1 MGEHFRPET
10 LNEALDILARQ
21 PMTPA
26 AGCTDLF
33 PATEAQTLPGPV
45 LDLTG
50 IAELRGI
57 TSTGQGWRIGAT
69 TTWADILHAELPP
82 GFDMLRDAAHEVGSV
97 QIQNAGTVGGNLCNA
112 SPAADG
118 VPPLLALEARV
129 EIASATGRRLV
140 SLGAFIT
147 GVRRTVLAPGELV
160 VAVHVPRA
168 EGAGHS
174 RFLKLGSRRYLV
186 ISIVSVAVRVVA
198 RNGSERPDA
207 RNGRERIDAGNGC
220 AESVALAV
228 GACSPVP
235 VRLREAESALVGL
248 PLADLA
254 GALDA
259 GAVRAALS
267 PISDVRADAGY
278 RLEAA
283 VTLLRRALAELA
295 GEDGQ

>member
-57 TSTGQGWRIGAT
+57 TSTAQGWRIGAT

-118 VPPLLALEARV
+118 VPPLLALEAQV

-140 SLGAFIT
+140 PLGAFIT

-160 VAVHVPRA
+160 VAVHVPHA
-168 EGAGHS
+168 AGAGHS

-198 RNGSERPDA
+198 RYGRESHDA
-207 RNGRERIDAGNGC
+207 REGR
-220 AESVALAV
+220 AESVALVV

-235 VRLREAESALVGL
+235 VRLREAEAALVGL

-267 PISDVRADAGY
+267 PISDMRADAAY
-278 RLEAA
+278 RLDAA
-283 VTLLRRALAELA
+283 VMLLRRALAELA